1 MYRLKV
7 KRWMKI
13 YQIKPNQN
21 KAEVAILT
29 SDRADF
35 RARKIIW
42 NEEGHYIM
50 KGQYSKKI

>member
-1 MYRLKV
+1 
-7 KRWMKI
+7 MKI